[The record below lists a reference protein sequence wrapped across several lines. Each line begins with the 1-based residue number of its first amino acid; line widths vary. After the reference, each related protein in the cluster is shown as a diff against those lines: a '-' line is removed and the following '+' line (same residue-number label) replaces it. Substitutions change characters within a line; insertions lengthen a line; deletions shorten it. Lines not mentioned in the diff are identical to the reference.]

1 MAKKIQHR
9 IAKKYARSESMILEL
24 EQFHKNYRALKKMY
38 VIRKNSL
45 YDAERTTLSS
55 VVKRVLEDNPQ
66 LDPQVVEDILQSVL
80 AGRSHI
86 TMARADGT
94 TVRAESP
101 SVRSTSLSAT
111 SSRQPTT
118 RPPQR
123 KRPVIR

>member
-1 MAKKIQHR
+1 
-9 IAKKYARSESMILEL
+9 MILEL

-55 VVKRVLEDNPQ
+55 VVKRLLEDNPQ

-86 TMARADGT
+86 TMAQSENVAVRLPSDAT
-94 TVRAESP
+94 TSTRLSTTTLSP
-101 SVRSTSLSAT
+101 AVTK
-111 SSRQPTT
+111 PI
-118 RPPQR
+118 PR